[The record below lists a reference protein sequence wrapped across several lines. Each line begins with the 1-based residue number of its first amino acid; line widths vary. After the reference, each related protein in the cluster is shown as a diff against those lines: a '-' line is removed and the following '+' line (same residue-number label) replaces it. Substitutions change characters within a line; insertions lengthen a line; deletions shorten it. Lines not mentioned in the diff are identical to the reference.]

1 MRVFT
6 RWDEEFSTGE
16 TNELLH
22 KLSFTLSTRI
32 SNSDLRQR
40 LVASITNNDVYTL
53 CNLDLDYTALSV
65 ADAIS
70 ARQILAFYSKRRD
83 IDLGFDKAAVSYGKF
98 KEAEELCR
106 QTNTIFKLHGQ
117 GRFQFRPCVE
127 QVLFIAQRKI
137 SRILGDVPSLSS
149 LFFRFGPGATTKVKK
164 SDASPRMKLSHGLQC
179 SEDLL
184 PIVKELLEEMP
195 GLTPFGESDSVTC
208 DVDVMPSRLC
218 FVPKNAKT
226 ERAIATEPGLNVMYQ
241 SGIGEYMKARLK
253 RFGIDITDQTQN
265 QRLAREGSITRAL
278 ATLDLSNASDT
289 VSKELVAHLL
299 PIDWFLLLDHG
310 KTSEIETPD
319 GILFQEK
326 FSSMGNGFTFPLETL
341 IFYAL
346 ASASVDVFEN
356 AYEERRVSVY
366 GDDVIIPCYAY
377 DLFSTVLVACGFEL
391 NKKKSFSTGPFR
403 ESCGKDYL
411 SGIDIRPV
419 YVKDRL
425 TCADVFRLHNF
436 FKRNYDEEICQLL
449 LDYVPK
455 HLAIFGPDGY
465 GDGHLLGDWSPRPHK
480 RNLGWSGYT
489 FDTFT
494 FKARKCYRA
503 LPGDFVYPSYSIYV
517 KGGPAALHPFGSER
531 LENPLEKENSPP
543 AVYDKRGRLCDIL
556 PGRKGYKR
564 ISIYTLSC

>member
-22 KLSFTLSTRI
+22 KISLTLSTRI

-40 LVASITNNDVYTL
+40 LIASINCNDVHTL
-53 CNLDLDYTALSV
+53 CNLELDYAALSV

-83 IDLGFDKAAVSYGKF
+83 IDLGFDKAAVSYSKF
-98 KEAEELCR
+98 KESEELCR
-106 QTNTIFKLHGQ
+106 RTNIIFKLHGQ

-127 QVLFIAQRKI
+127 RVLFTAQRKI

-164 SDASPRMKLSHGLQC
+164 SDASPRMKLSRGLQC

-184 PIVKELLEEMP
+184 PMVKSLLEEMP

-226 ERAIATEPGLNVMYQ
+226 ERAIATEPGLNIMYQ

-310 KTSEIETPD
+310 KTSAIETPD

-366 GDDVIIPCYAY
+366 GDDVIIPSYAY

-425 TCADVFRLHNF
+425 TCADVFRIHNF

-449 LDYVPK
+449 LAYVPK

-465 GDGHLLGDWSPRPHK
+465 GDGHLLGDWTPRPHK

-494 FKARKCYRA
+494 FKARKSYRA
-503 LPGDFVYPSYSIYV
+503 LPGDYVYPSYSIYV
-517 KGGPAALHPFGSER
+517 KGGPAALQPFGSER
-531 LENPLEKENSPP
+531 PENPLEKGASPP
-543 AVYDKRGRLCDIL
+543 VIYDKRGRLCDIL